1 VIHLGLTPAQIGR
14 LTPRILS
21 ALWKEHEERELR
33 HDSRYASII
42 EWIARTNLTRK
53 DGRPFQTSD
62 FLPMVAH
69 ARFHAKDLASGK
81 ERKRITTPEEAVL
94 LFQQSS
100 VEALNEMVNF
110 TALNNASI
118 DKDPAVIQKR
128 IAEKARGR

>member
-42 EWIARTNLTRK
+42 EWIARANLTRK

-69 ARFHAKDLASGK
+69 ARFHAKELASGK
-81 ERKRITTPEEAVL
+81 QRKRITTPEEAVL
-94 LFQQSS
+94 YFQQSS
-100 VEALNEMVNF
+100 EEALNEMLNF
-110 TALNNASI
+110 TAVHNAGIEQRS
-118 DKDPAVIQKR
+118 
-128 IAEKARGR
+128 GRK